1 MLGDQLGHLADEVD
15 VLVDRAGHLLELGV
29 VGDKVPDVADA
40 LDLLLAIGKKFLL
53 SNWVSGQLYFPPTNR
68 KFHKYANQT

>member
-1 MLGDQLGHLADEVD
+1 MLGDQLGHLADEID

-40 LDLLLAIGKKFLL
+40 LDLLLAINGKFLL
-53 SNWVSGQLYFPPTNR
+53 SNWVASGT
-68 KFHKYANQT
+68 FHKCDNQT